1 VVEER
6 VYFLTERNG
15 SMFIEV
21 ENDNLNMDAG
31 GIIET
36 PTSSISGIAR
46 LNGDEITI
54 KTDDNLAA
62 PQTVTGGNVNLGE
75 TFDKVEYGL
84 AFYPEMQT
92 MPQNVNLQTGSALY
106 KKKRI
111 KRVALDLYESNG
123 IIVNGQRIADRTI
136 GVNQFDAPQPYSGI
150 KRRYLQGWSVTADI
164 TITQNTPYS
173 FQVLSI
179 GVEVAL

>member
-1 VVEER
+1 
-6 VYFLTERNG
+6 
-15 SMFIEV
+15 
-21 ENDNLNMDAG
+21 
-31 GIIET
+31 
-36 PTSSISGIAR
+36 
-46 LNGDEITI
+46 
-54 KTDDNLAA
+54 
-62 PQTVTGGNVNLGE
+62 
-75 TFDKVEYGL
+75 
-84 AFYPEMQT
+84 
-92 MPQNVNLQTGSALY
+92 
-106 KKKRI
+106 
-111 KRVALDLYESNG
+111 VALELYESNG